1 MKFLKRLLGVCLAL
15 SAGSISA
22 NNLLMNGGFEIES
35 APGLPDAWSDGGW
48 GIRFQWA
55 ENPEEWRRCFRTDAK
70 MVLEGKQS
78 LRIERKKG
86 NPPLGAYS
94 CYVAVPK
101 FLKDVRFWN
110 FSVYANAPAGG
121 KVQLAVLDAG
131 HNVLASESYAVKP
144 GEWTRLSLQTKQTK
158 ETVILRIEP
167 ESDGVYYFD
176 AAQFGKNEAAAYTPG
191 LYDSLRLKPVVR
203 GRVEDFFPDA
213 RLPLPKPSEV
223 LPLQLKGRVFYRE
236 GRPFIPYVFGVQGS
250 GSRDVFKKIAE
261 NGFNAVVFYHTGQKS
276 DWIFDALGAT
286 GLYAVPWMKP
296 PKDVEFSKLI
306 QPHVNAPSILAWL
319 VIDEPFDPF
328 AKVVLDRVAVTEK
341 TDPAHPVYVNYRTNE
356 INVYMKRMAELP
368 GRVISCDQYPLG
380 NFWWPGTVLDCADL
394 IRKME
399 EKLAPAGKPLWNW
412 FQITGNAFMNTREPT
427 PAEYEAMLYSSLING
442 CRGFLTFQNIPFSG
456 DLWKTAGRIGKEF
469 QSLAPVVYG
478 TEIAAPGCS
487 QPGIMMLARRFNGE
501 NYLIC
506 VNSTDSAVSAAFKIP
521 AGAEAVFE
529 NRKLEGSS
537 DTFEPYRRHVYR
549 WRD

>member
-15 SAGSISA
+15 GAGSASA
-22 NNLLMNGGFEIES
+22 NNLLMNGGFETES

-55 ENPEEWRRCFRTDAK
+55 ENPEEWRRCFRSDAK
-70 MVLEGKQS
+70 VVFEGKQS

-101 FLKDVRFWN
+101 FLKGVRFWN

-167 ESDGVYYFD
+167 ESDGIYYFD
-176 AAQFGKNEAAAYTPG
+176 AAQFEKNEATAYTPG

-203 GRVEDFFPDA
+203 GRVEEFVPDA
-213 RLPLPKPSEV
+213 RLPLPKSSEV
-223 LPLQLKGRVFYRE
+223 RPLQLKGRVFYRE
-236 GRPFIPYVFGVQGS
+236 DRPFIPYVFGVQGS

-276 DWIFDALGAT
+276 DWVFDALREA

-306 QPHVNAPSILAWL
+306 QPHVNAPSMLAWL

-328 AKVVLDRVAVTEK
+328 AKLVLDRVAVTEK

-368 GRVISCDQYPLG
+368 GRIISCDQYPMG
-380 NFWWPGTVLDCADL
+380 NFWWPGTVLDCAGL
-394 IRKME
+394 IKKME
-399 EKLAPAGKPLWNW
+399 EKLEPAGKPLWNW

-478 TEIAAPGCS
+478 TKIAAPGCS
-487 QPGIMMLARRFNGE
+487 HPGIMMLARRFNGE

-506 VNSTDSAVSAAFKIP
+506 VNSTDSAVSATFKIP

-537 DTFEPYRRHVYR
+537 DTFEPYRRHIYR